1 MTKNTGPTPFLL
13 AFRMTR
19 IFLTRILFFFHV
31 QIPSLEMFFYKAK
44 LNNNNVSDSDRDAG
58 AGDVVASS
66 ASLTADDLNILSSR
80 KEFAL

>member
-31 QIPSLEMFFYKAK
+31 QIPSLEMFFYKAA
-44 LNNNNVSDSDRDAG
+44 LNDNNVANMMESNLRLIVILRSE
-58 AGDVVASS
+58 
-66 ASLTADDLNILSSR
+66 TFDLWIDINIRSI
-80 KEFAL
+80 